1 MPSAPVSTPETP
13 VHTEPAAPAAPP
25 EIPTQ
30 PEVQPS
36 VTPMRAE
43 ESAPADTY
51 PQEKPLRPKTGEKVR
66 RADYRPA
73 GVTPVHVVE
82 LHDYAEV
89 ILKEAKTYPKASA
102 KLHTAPLPKVEEAA
116 AELAKEEEV
125 SKAESPAVEEPTL
138 PVWEPLTTDQEG
150 QPADTFLHAD
160 GPETEE
166 EETPPPPKK
175 KKKFSIMGEEEPDV
189 YKRQLFLRPGA
200 RRDDGLDRH
209 GQQPDGW
216 RDRRMRCCCVRGL
229 QIIGTGHRR
238 FRQPDSSQ

>member
-1 MPSAPVSTPETP
+1 M
-13 VHTEPAAPAAPP
+13 
-25 EIPTQ
+25 
-30 PEVQPS
+30 
-36 VTPMRAE
+36 
-43 ESAPADTY
+43 
-51 PQEKPLRPKTGEKVR
+51 R

-160 GPETEE
+160 GPEAEE
-166 EETPPPPKK
+166 EETPPRPRK
-175 KKKFSIMGEEEPDV
+175 EEILDHG
-189 YKRQLFLRPGA
+189 RGRAGQRPGGQPAGGAGRAGRLPKALGRALRCA
-200 RRDDGLDRH
+200 RAGF
-209 GQQPDGW
+209 QP
-216 RDRRMRCCCVRGL
+216 
-229 QIIGTGHRR
+229 
-238 FRQPDSSQ
+238 PS